1 MNSVPAESEYI
12 SGSDTLDETVRFQI
26 DKAEMRTLYFT
37 VERTERVGFEKK
49 VTPEEYKELILDGEM
64 PFDVYKEAGFT
75 GDDGADYDYA
85 VVDDE
90 GRTLADWD

>member
-1 MNSVPAESEYI
+1 M
-12 SGSDTLDETVRFQI
+12 
-26 DKAEMRTLYFT
+26 
-37 VERTERVGFEKK
+37 
-49 VTPEEYKELILDGEM
+49 DGEM

-90 GRTLADWD
+90 GRTLVDWD